1 MRDYI
6 QTFFWFVQNDPT
18 VPPAV
23 REKFRPFGL
32 CADEFA
38 GNGGWPYQ
46 PYVREGRRIVG
57 RDDLTVGDIY
67 INRLKSDT
75 VAVGSYHV
83 DSKTSQ
89 WLFTSGA
96 LYRDVGV
103 FSSAPVYEIP
113 FAAMV
118 PTFGSVT
125 NLLAPVGLS
134 ASPTAYGS
142 VRMEPQYMGLGQA
155 AGLATAL
162 ASREALSVAAL
173 PASRVQSLLRYD
185 GVAYTARSVCLRT
198 PVTARRTYG
207 FSSTCSLIATS
218 PDALTA
224 SAFDST
230 TAPTHELGNGG

>member
-1 MRDYI
+1 
-6 QTFFWFVQNDPT
+6 V
-18 VPPAV
+18 V
-23 REKFRPFGL
+23 R
-32 CADEFA
+32 AD
-38 GNGGWPYQ
+38 
-46 PYVREGRRIVG
+46 
-57 RDDLTVGDIY
+57 
-67 INRLKSDT
+67 
-75 VAVGSYHV
+75 
-83 DSKTSQ
+83 
-89 WLFTSGA
+89 
-96 LYRDVGV
+96 RDVGV

-185 GVAYTARSVCLRT
+185 GVAYTAQSVCLRT
-198 PVTARRTYG
+198 PVDLRRTYG
-207 FSSTCSLIATS
+207 FSSTCSLISTA
-218 PDALTA
+218 PDATLA
-224 SAFDST
+224 AAD
-230 TAPTHELGNGG
+230 APVPLPPLELGNGA